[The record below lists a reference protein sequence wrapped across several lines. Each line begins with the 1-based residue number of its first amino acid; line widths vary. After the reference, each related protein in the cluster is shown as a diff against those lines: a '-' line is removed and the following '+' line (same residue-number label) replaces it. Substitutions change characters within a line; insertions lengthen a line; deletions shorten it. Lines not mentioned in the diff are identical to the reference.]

1 MPPEVHSLQTVA
13 IGLWLPNR
21 IDLWYTCAAMKKY
34 FILKLDSY
42 EGEGSSLTVD
52 ADGAGSMYVVLNVE
66 GSSAEIVD
74 WGYPTVDDLLA
85 AWDNVTFENVG
96 EFK

>member
-1 MPPEVHSLQTVA
+1 
-13 IGLWLPNR
+13 
-21 IDLWYTCAAMKKY
+21 MKKY

-42 EGEGSSLTVD
+42 EDEGSSLTVS
-52 ADGAGSMYVVLNVE
+52 ADWADSMYVALCVE

-85 AWDNVTFENVG
+85 AWDNVTFENIG
-96 EFK
+96 DFA

>member
-1 MPPEVHSLQTVA
+1 
-13 IGLWLPNR
+13 
-21 IDLWYTCAAMKKY
+21 MKKY

-52 ADGAGSMYVVLNVE
+52 ADGSDSMYVVLNVE

-74 WGYPTVDDLLA
+74 WGYSTIDNLLA
-85 AWDNVTFENVG
+85 AWDNVTFENIG
-96 EFK
+96 DFA

>member
-1 MPPEVHSLQTVA
+1 M
-13 IGLWLPNR
+13 G
-21 IDLWYTCAAMKKY
+21 LWYTCAAMKKY

-52 ADGAGSMYVVLNVE
+52 ADGADSMYVVLCVE

>member
-1 MPPEVHSLQTVA
+1 ME
-13 IGLWLPNR
+13 
-21 IDLWYTCAAMKKY
+21 KKY

-42 EGEGSSLTVD
+42 EGEGSSLTVA
-52 ADGAGSMYVVLNVE
+52 ADWADSMYVVLNVE

-74 WGYPTVDDLLA
+74 WGYPTVDDLLS

>member
-1 MPPEVHSLQTVA
+1 
-13 IGLWLPNR
+13 
-21 IDLWYTCAAMKKY
+21 MKKY

-42 EGEGSSLTVD
+42 DGDESSLTVD
-52 ADGAGSMYVVLNVE
+52 ADGADSMYVVLCVE

-85 AWDNVTFENVG
+85 TWNNVTFENIN
-96 EFK
+96 EFA

>member
-1 MPPEVHSLQTVA
+1 M
-13 IGLWLPNR
+13 
-21 IDLWYTCAAMKKY
+21 
-34 FILKLDSY
+34 
-42 EGEGSSLTVD
+42 D
-52 ADGAGSMYVVLNVE
+52 ADGADSMYVVLNVE

-74 WGYPTVDDLLA
+74 WGYPMVDDLLA

>member
-1 MPPEVHSLQTVA
+1 
-13 IGLWLPNR
+13 
-21 IDLWYTCAAMKKY
+21 MKKY

-42 EGEGSSLTVD
+42 EGDGSSLTVD
-52 ADGAGSMYVVLNVE
+52 AGGADSMYVVLNVE
-66 GSSAEIVD
+66 GQSAEIVD
-74 WGYPTVDDLLA
+74 WGYSTVDGLLA

>member
-1 MPPEVHSLQTVA
+1 
-13 IGLWLPNR
+13 
-21 IDLWYTCAAMKKY
+21 MKKY

-52 ADGAGSMYVVLNVE
+52 VDGSDSMYVVLNIE
-66 GSSAEIVD
+66 GSSAEIGD

-85 AWDNVTFENVG
+85 AWDNVTFENMG